1 MTDRKI
7 VIALTEDHRMQAAA
21 LASDTPFDI
30 GRVTD
35 IGEDHVTV
43 RVPISQVRMST
54 HILERVKEN
63 PKTDSEVSP

>member
-30 GRVTD
+30 GMVTD
-35 IGEDHVTV
+35 IGEDYVTV

-54 HILERVKEN
+54 HILERVKG
-63 PKTDSEVSP
+63 KTEVAP